1 MPAKFEIKETKDGQF
16 RFNLVAANGQVILTS
31 ERYASKSN
39 AKRGIE
45 SVKNNA
51 SNDSRYERRTSKGGD
66 PYFVLKGGNDQVIG
80 SSEMY
85 SSQSAM
91 EQGIES
97 VKKSASGA
105 EVVD

>member
-1 MPAKFEIKETKDGQF
+1 MPAKIEIKETKDGQF
-16 RFNLVAANGQVILTS
+16 LYNLVAANGQVILTS

-45 SVKNNA
+45 SVRNNA
-51 SNDSRYERRTSKGGD
+51 PNDARYERRSSKGGD

-80 SSEMY
+80 RSEMY

-91 EQGIES
+91 EQGIDS
-97 VKKSASGA
+97 VKKTAPGA
-105 EVVD
+105 EVAD